1 MHSQLGYNQF
11 NSLSSEVQKMSAV
24 DQYNQQLAE
33 WEQSKNG
40 GSSTLNSL
48 NVGRN
53 TETSDTQAT
62 DITYKTIITI

>member
-48 NVGRN
+48 NVSRN

>member
-62 DITYKTIITI
+62 DTTYKTIITI